1 MQIPG
6 YAAVRA
12 AIAKGNAK
20 CMGTFDA
27 AVRDAIPKNN
37 AEGMGKFD
45 AADVP
50 AVPKAMPHWM
60 KVRLLKWRRR
70 KDKEEKSRPMLIL
83 KVDGKTLRFRKTK
96 YRLLPLAGL
105 ADEHY

>member
-45 AADVP
+45 AADVA

-60 KVRLLKWRRR
+60 KSQIAKME
-70 KDKEEKSRPMLIL
+70 KEKR
-83 KVDGKTLRFRKTK
+83 
-96 YRLLPLAGL
+96 
-105 ADEHY
+105 